1 MSGDTLETVG
11 LVLLNVA
18 VALLLAP
25 LYEGIMRKL
34 KAALHSRIGPP
45 ITQPF
50 LDLAKLLG
58 KEDLRVVPGTLYA
71 AAPAITLGSVLTLAL
86 LVPMGTRPPLGAA
99 GDVVVLLYVAAMS
112 AVLLMLTAFAASGP
126 YGAVGGSREMMILL
140 SVEPVLAVT
149 LVVGALKSGSL
160 ATLGILD
167 WQVENGPTVSMAIA
181 GIWQVENG
189 PTVSMA
195 IAGIAFFLAL
205 QAQAGKLPF
214 DVAEADQE
222 VMGGPL
228 VEQSGPRLALFRWA
242 LWSKQLLF
250 AILLV
255 ELFLPWPRFG
265 LFPADLVLTL
275 VKALLILV
283 LVAVVDVVNPRLRID
298 QTMGYFMRVAFSS
311 LAALAFAVIGM

>member
-58 KEDLRVVPGTLYA
+58 KEDLRAVPGTLYA

-99 GDVVVLLYVAAMS
+99 GDIIVLLYVAAIS

-126 YGAVGGSREMMILL
+126 YSAVGGSREMMMLL

-167 WQVENGPTVSMAIA
+167 
-181 GIWQVENG
+181 WQVENG

-275 VKALLILV
+275 LKALLILV

>member
-1 MSGDTLETVG
+1 MSGATLGTVG

-34 KAALHSRIGPP
+34 RATLHSRIGPP

-58 KEDLRVVPGTLYA
+58 KEDLRVVQGTLYA
-71 AAPAITLGSVLTLAL
+71 AAPALTLGSVLTLAL
-86 LVPMGTRPPLGAA
+86 LVPIGTRPPLGGA
-99 GDVVVLLYVAAMS
+99 GDIIVLLYVAAMS

-126 YGAVGGSREMMILL
+126 YGAVGASREMMILF

-149 LVVGALKSGSL
+149 LVVGALKSGRL

-167 WQVENGPTVSMAIA
+167 WQMENGPTL
-181 GIWQVENG
+181 
-189 PTVSMA
+189 SMA

-222 VMGGPL
+222 IMGGPL
-228 VEQSGPRLALFRWA
+228 IEQSGPRLALFRWA

-265 LFPADLVLTL
+265 VFPADLLLTL
-275 VKALLILV
+275 LKALVVLV
-283 LVAVVDVVNPRLRID
+283 MVAVVEVVNPRLRID
-298 QTMGYFMRVAFSS
+298 QMMGYFTCVAFSS